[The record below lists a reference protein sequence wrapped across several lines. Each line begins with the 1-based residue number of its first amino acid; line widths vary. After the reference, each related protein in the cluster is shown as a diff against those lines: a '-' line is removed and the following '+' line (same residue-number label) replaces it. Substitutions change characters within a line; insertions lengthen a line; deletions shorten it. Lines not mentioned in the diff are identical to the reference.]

1 MQLSGEETDR
11 SSMNGWTRAR
21 GCETLSTATAGRG
34 NASAEGLD
42 VDLERIS
49 LDSYTP
55 EEDKGEL
62 GTRSVEHGFDDATT
76 ESKSRGR
83 EGVQRG

>member
-11 SSMNGWTRAR
+11 SSMNGWMRAG

-42 VDLERIS
+42 VGLERMDI
-49 LDSYTP
+49 P
-55 EEDKGEL
+55 
-62 GTRSVEHGFDDATT
+62 
-76 ESKSRGR
+76 
-83 EGVQRG
+83 